1 MENRRFARM
10 FAGAFAAALALLV
23 APGVAAA
30 ESKPFGHACKL
41 EHGVRFCPTVSLSER
56 VPTFD
61 GVPLDADVTLP
72 QTGAGPFPAIV
83 MIHGWGGSKADF
95 EATSP
100 EGDGNETFDYNNIY
114 FAQHGYAVLNYTARG
129 WGRSCGSQES
139 READEA
145 GCKEGWIRLAD
156 QRYEARDTQY
166 LFGLL
171 ADEKIVKPTRIGTTG
186 ISYGGGQS
194 IELAYLKNRIR
205 KPNGE
210 FAPWMS
216 PKGKMMQITAAF
228 PRWPWSDL
236 IDALE
241 PNGRFLDTEVA
252 PKDQSFEPFG
262 VEIQSYQAGLYALG
276 LAGGYYAPAGM
287 DPEAELTKWF
297 AATNAGEPVTPE
309 DEEIAKQIYT
319 YHQGYGMPLEGKP
332 SPLLIENGWT
342 DALFPVEQA
351 LRVYNQVRSIK
362 GYAALMF
369 GDLGHSDGSNKVN
382 TDHAFQEEGAGFFA
396 KRLKGEGSVPANGS
410 VVAYTQTCPQ
420 SAPGGGPYTATTFA
434 KLAKHSVG
442 FGSEAAQTFT
452 SAGGNATIAAE
463 FDPIANSNACK
474 SVKTETEADTAN
486 YTMVSKGFTLLGLPT
501 ITAKINTTGLYGQI
515 DARLWDISA
524 GGEQTLVSRGV
535 YRLTENQTGA
545 ITFQLHG
552 NGYEFPAGDTVEL
565 QLLGRDSPYY
575 RASNSPFSVEVSN
588 LTVTLPTP

>member
-1 MENRRFARM
+1 M
-10 FAGAFAAALALLV
+10 FAGTVAATFALLV
-23 APGVAAA
+23 TPSIAAA
-30 ESKPFGHACKL
+30 EPKPFGHGCTL

-56 VPTFD
+56 VPSFD

-72 QTGAGPFPAIV
+72 ETGEGPFPAIV
-83 MIHGWGGSKADF
+83 MIHGWGGSKSDF
-95 EATSP
+95 EASTP
-100 EGDGNETFDYNNIY
+100 GGNGNTTFDYNNVY

-129 WGRSCGSQES
+129 WGRSCGSQGS

-156 QRYEARDTQY
+156 QRYEARDTEY

-171 ADEKIVKPTRIGTTG
+171 ADEKLVKPMKIGTTG

-194 IELAYLKNRIR
+194 IELAYLHNRIR

-210 FAPWMS
+210 FAPWTS
-216 PKGKMMQITAAF
+216 PKGTKMQIAAAF

-236 IDALE
+236 VDALE

-262 VEIQSYQAGLYALG
+262 VEIQSYVAGLYALG
-276 LAGGYYAPAGM
+276 LASGYYAPAGM

-382 TDHAFQEEGAGFFA
+382 TDHAFQEEGAAFFA
-396 KRLKGEGSVPANGS
+396 KRLKGEGAVPQNGS

-420 SAPGGGPYTATTFA
+420 SAPGGGPYTAATFA
-434 KLAKHSVG
+434 KLAKHTVS
-442 FGSEAAQTFT
+442 FGSGEAQTFT
-452 SAGGNATIAAE
+452 SAGGNATIAAD

-474 SVKTETEADTAN
+474 SIKAEKEEDTAN
-486 YTMVSKGFTLLGLPT
+486 YAMVSKGFTLLGLPT
-501 ITAKINTTGLYGQI
+501 ITATIKATDLYGQI
-515 DARLWDISA
+515 DARLWDISP
-524 GGEQTLVSRGV
+524 GGEQTLISRAV
-535 YRLTENQTGA
+535 YSLTENQTGT

-565 QLLGRDSPYY
+565 QLLGRDAPYY
-575 RASNSPFSVEVSN
+575 RAGNFPFSVEVSN
-588 LTVTLPTP
+588 LTATLPTP